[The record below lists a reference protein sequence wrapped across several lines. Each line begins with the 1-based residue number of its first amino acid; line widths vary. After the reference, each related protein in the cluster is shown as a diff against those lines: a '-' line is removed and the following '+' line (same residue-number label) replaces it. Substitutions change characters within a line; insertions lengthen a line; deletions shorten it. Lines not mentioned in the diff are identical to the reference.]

1 MSRSAIDVIEG
12 SRLCR
17 PRRATPGFRKT
28 GLAIGVAL
36 ASLGAVSSAQAQ
48 SNQSLEARLAALE
61 ARVAAAEQRAATAE
75 QRANLAEQ
83 KLDSLEDQSLDTRL
97 AAVESQTE
105 SRSVEAAEQG
115 DDGLSLSVYARSGLL
130 LGDDGKSAPGGPYL
144 TPAGATGGA
153 VGRLGNEPDTYVETV
168 LSYNQTFDNGA
179 KSLYRIMLA
188 DSTTTSN
195 DWTADESQL
204 NVRQAFVEF
213 SDLPSFTGP
222 FENAKIWAG
231 KRFDRNNFDIHWL
244 DSDVI
249 FLAGTGAGVY
259 DVAVNDDWSTN
270 LTLYGRSF
278 SDFPVVTSDNPD
290 LTGSTDALILSTN
303 NYVGPF
309 QWMLSGL
316 SANDNDERDTGSRAR
331 AADHGFHGMLAY
343 HGDSFFGVSDGNT
356 VAALLHGEGLGA
368 EVKALGSDGNL
379 TKDAKTTRLALYGTT
394 YVAPSWRLAPAVL
407 AQTSDD
413 RYANGDSYDW
423 ATFNLRFANE
433 LTQNFEMQYEA
444 SYQWMDLDP
453 KGYKGRNAV
462 EGGYTRFTL
471 APTFKPQV
479 GGFWQ
484 RPEIRLFASYSDWDS
499 ELNKFAGD
507 DALGKDN
514 FTGGQWTFGTQ
525 MEVWF

>member
-1 MSRSAIDVIEG
+1 MSRSAVDSIEC
-12 SRLCR
+12 SR
-17 PRRATPGFRKT
+17 PRTARQATPGFRKT

-36 ASLGAVSSAQAQ
+36 ASLGAVSAAQAQ
-48 SNQSLEARLAALE
+48 SNPSLEARLAALE

-83 KLDSLEDQSLDTRL
+83 KLDSLEEQSLDTRL
-97 AAVESQTE
+97 AAVESQAE
-105 SRSVEAAEQG
+105 SRSAETGNSG

-144 TPAGATGGA
+144 TPAGASGGA

-168 LSYNQTFDNGA
+168 LNYNQTFDNGA

-188 DSTTTSN
+188 DGTTTSN

-278 SDFPVVTSDNPD
+278 SDFPVVTSEDPD

-316 SANDNDERDTGSRAR
+316 SANDNDERDTGSSAR

-343 HGDSFFGVSDGNT
+343 HGDSFFGVSEGNT

-379 TKDAKTTRLALYGTT
+379 TDDAKTTRLALYGTT
-394 YVAPSWRLAPAVL
+394 YVAPRWRVAPAVL
-407 AQTSDD
+407 AQTSED

-484 RPEIRLFASYSDWDS
+484 RPEIRVFASYSDWDS
-499 ELNKFAGD
+499 ELNNFAGD

-514 FTGGQWTFGTQ
+514 FNGGQWTFGTQ